1 MKKKLSTLFRVLIS
15 LGMVG
20 FLVWSMRGNYHQIA
34 ATLARTSPVIFA
46 LAALLFVL
54 NVNLFSLRLKLLLIG
69 EGLRIAFARVI
80 QLSFIGFFFNNFMPT
95 AVGGDIVKAYYVSR
109 QTKKA
114 AKSFISVFMDR
125 FIGLFSFICIA
136 LLALP
141 LAWKSIDDSLRKVVI
156 VFAACGIGAFLVI
169 LNDTVAGVIFK
180 LLSKFKLMNIGE
192 RVSKIYR
199 AVHEY
204 KNKKKIILST
214 IGVSA
219 VSQCIYFIT
228 VYLLIRS
235 LGIDLPIGT
244 VFIIMPIVSATSML
258 PSLGGLGLREGAIVL
273 LFGPIIGT
281 DNAFSVSI
289 LLLATLLGISFI
301 GAIIYISASQFR
313 VKPTDVSTLETYQV

>member
-1 MKKKLSTLFRVLIS
+1 MKKKISVAIRILIS
-15 LGMVG
+15 VGMVA

-34 ATLARTSPVIFA
+34 GTLAKTSPVIFA
-46 LAALLFVL
+46 GAALLFVL
-54 NVNLFSLRLKLLLIG
+54 NVNLFSTRLRLLLLG
-69 EGLRIAFARVI
+69 EGLRIALGRVI

-95 AVGGDIVKAYYVSR
+95 AVGGDIVKAYYVYR
-109 QTKKA
+109 QTKEA

-136 LLALP
+136 VLALP
-141 LAWKSIDDSLRKVVI
+141 VAWKGIDGSLRKVVI
-156 VFAACGIGAFLVI
+156 IFAACGVGAFLVI
-169 LNDTVAGVIFK
+169 LNDAVAKIILK

-192 RVSKIYR
+192 RISKIYR

-204 KNKKKIILST
+204 KNKKKLILLA

-219 VSQCIYFIT
+219 ASQCIYFVT

-235 LGIDLPIGT
+235 LGINLPLGT

-313 VKPTDVSTLETYQV
+313 VKPDDVSTLKSYQV

>member
-1 MKKKLSTLFRVLIS
+1 MKKSLSTALRVLIS
-15 LGMVG
+15 VGMVA
-20 FLVWSMRGNYHQIA
+20 FLVWSMRGSYHQIA
-34 ATLARTSPVIFA
+34 GTLAKTSPIIFA
-46 LAALLFVL
+46 CAAFLFIL
-54 NVNLFSLRLKLLLIG
+54 NVSLFSMRLKLLLLG
-69 EGLRIAFARVI
+69 EGLRVAYGRVV

-109 QTKKA
+109 LTKEA

-141 LAWKSIDDSLRKVVI
+141 LAWKSIDGSLRKVVI

-169 LNDTVAGVIFK
+169 LNDAVAGVILK

-192 RVSKIYR
+192 RISKIYR

-219 VSQCIYFIT
+219 VSQCIYFTT

-235 LGIDLPIGT
+235 LGINLPIGT
-244 VFIIMPIVSATSML
+244 VFIVMPIVSATSML
-258 PSLGGLGLREGAIVL
+258 PSLGGLGLREGAIVVL
-273 LFGPIIGT
+273 LGPIIGT

-289 LLLATLLGISFI
+289 LLLATLLSISFI
-301 GAIIYISASQFR
+301 GAIIYASASQFR
-313 VKPTDVSTLETYQV
+313 MKPADVSTLKTYQV